1 MYVDLLI
8 RMFRLK
14 RFSKCYGLTTMRAQV
29 ITRREAW
36 GYCES
41 EVRLDYS
48 YAWTAAI
55 VQMSVSARQFAF
67 M

>member
-1 MYVDLLI
+1 
-8 RMFRLK
+8 
-14 RFSKCYGLTTMRAQV
+14 MRAQV